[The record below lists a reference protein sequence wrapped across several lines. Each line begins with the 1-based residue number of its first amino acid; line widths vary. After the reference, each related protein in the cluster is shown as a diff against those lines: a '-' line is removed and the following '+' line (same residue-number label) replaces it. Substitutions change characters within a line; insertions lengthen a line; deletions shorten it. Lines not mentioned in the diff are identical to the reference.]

1 MKKTIT
7 ILLLTALCM
16 TVFTSCDVGN
26 GLVAELFEGIRNEYD
41 YGYVEPPVDVYESE
55 YVAID
60 PIEPWGTVEIQTTPP
75 YEIETEYGTAWNTT
89 SPPETEPVYTDIGF
103 ELNALPHHTAPIKL
117 LLPMNSITL
126 EDWQEL
132 DCAYYHGIFDQNNLV
147 ANQGELTEQDGFVMY
162 MAADTNFV
170 YFAFAVNDE
179 TLVESE
185 DNSFNSDSFPTLGD
199 HFTIS
204 LDIGGLGQEEGAPAP
219 VQYSFGPHPRGV
231 IYVGATFDG
240 EDTQN
245 TRFATSDGGDSFDVM
260 GGTRTNNGVRKEFN
274 NQVGWRTEFVIHW
287 VVLLDHLKQN
297 YGEKFSKQDLNFD
310 DLLTVMN
317 ITYVDVDS
325 DGNVVKS
332 YRVAYPLQ
340 LSISAY
346 QTSVIPVN

>member
-1 MKKTIT
+1 MKRI
-7 ILLLTALCM
+7 ALFFLIACLCCSF
-16 TVFTSCDVGN
+16 VACDMGN
-26 GLVAELFEGIRNEYD
+26 GLVAELIGDLKEQGNHVI
-41 YGYVEPPVDVYESE
+41 VEPSVGLEESGI
-55 YVAID
+55 VAID

-89 SPPETEPVYTDIGF
+89 SPPETEPAYTDIGF
-103 ELNALPHHTAPIKL
+103 ELDALPHHTAPIKA
-117 LLPMNSITL
+117 LLPVNADTL

-132 DCAYYHGIFDQNNLV
+132 DCAYYHGIFDQNNLIADV
-147 ANQGELTEQDGFVMY
+147 GELTGQDGFVMY

-179 TLVESE
+179 TRVKSE
-185 DNSFNSDSFPTLGD
+185 DNSINSDSFPTLGD

-245 TRFATSDGGDSFDVM
+245 TRFVSSDGGDYYDLM

-274 NQVGWRTEFVIHW
+274 NQVGWRTEFAIHW

-297 YGEKFSKQDLNFD
+297 YGESFSKEDLNFD

>member
-16 TVFTSCDVGN
+16 TVLTSCDMGN
-26 GLVAELFEGIRNEYD
+26 GLVAELLGKIDRADEYLYPPED
-41 YGYVEPPVDVYESE
+41 CIEEPIGTEITPGEPIPPVV
-55 YVAID
+55 
-60 PIEPWGTVEIQTTPP
+60 IQTAPP
-75 YEIETEYGTAWNTT
+75 YEIETEYSTAWNTT
-89 SPPETEPVYTDIGF
+89 APAETEPIYTDIGF
-103 ELNALPHHTAPIKL
+103 ELNALPHHTAPIKA
-117 LLPMNSITL
+117 LLPVNAITL

-132 DCAYYHGIFDQNNLV
+132 DCAYYHGIFDQNNLIADV
-147 ANQGELTEQDGFVMY
+147 GELTEQDGFVMY

-179 TLVESE
+179 TPVKSE
-185 DNSFNSDSFPTLGD
+185 DNSFNADPFPISAD

-219 VQYSFGPHPRGV
+219 VQYSFSPHPRGV

-240 EDTQN
+240 DAQN
-245 TRFATSDGGDSFDVM
+245 TRFVTTDGGDYYDLM
-260 GGTRTNNGVRKEFN
+260 GGTRTNNGIYEEFN
-274 NQVGWRTEFVIHW
+274 QQAGWRTEFAIHW

-297 YGEKFSKQDLNFD
+297 YGDKFSKQDLNFD

-317 ITYVDVDS
+317 ITYVDVDN

-332 YRVAYPLQ
+332 YRVTSPLR

-346 QTSVIPVN
+346 QTSVIPVY